1 MTRTT
6 RRARSL
12 AAGLAAVMILAACA
26 DDADTTADDTAD
38 PEPAAEVEDDV
49 DEPEEME
56 EDADDDM
63 ADHDMD
69 DMDVA
74 AVDISAEQLRATL
87 NRLLQEHVY
96 LAGFATG
103 EALGG
108 NEAGFEAAATQ
119 LTQNNTGDI
128 ADLVGAVYGDD
139 VREQFFG
146 FWNSHIDMFVD
157 YTLATAEGDEA
168 GQDDAVERLLGYA
181 EELANTFETL
191 TDGELPASAAQ
202 PGIEMHVTTLK
213 DAVDAQAAGDADAAF
228 TNLREAAHHMD
239 NLAEALA
246 GAIAAQNGLEGDA
259 SSDLA
264 GVRSELNAL
273 LQEHVYLAG
282 AFTGQ
287 ALTEGDSVE
296 AAQNALLAGNTE
308 DLADL
313 VAAVY
318 DGRIER
324 DDFVQFWNSHILM
337 FVAYTEG
344 VAAGDQDAQDA
355 AVADLQ
361 AYGADLAQAFDDLT
375 LGNLPADASTPLI
388 VEHVTTLL
396 PAIDAQGE
404 GDFATAYERLRE
416 AAVHMEMI
424 AFPLF
429 DATVASL

>member
-6 RRARSL
+6 RKARSL

-26 DDADTTADDTAD
+26 DDSDQAAEETD
-38 PEPAAEVEDDV
+38 PEPVEEVEDEV
-49 DEPEEME
+49 EETEDEVVEEE
-56 EDADDDM
+56 ED
-63 ADHDMD
+63 DHDMD
-69 DMDVA
+69 DMA
-74 AVDISAEQLRATL
+74 ADVDITAEQLRATL

-157 YTLATAEGDEA
+157 YTQATAAGDEA

-191 TDGELPASAAQ
+191 TDGELPASASQ

-213 DAVDAQAAGDADAAF
+213 DAVDAQAAGDAELAF

-246 GAIAAQNGLEGDA
+246 GAIASQNGLEGDA

-287 ALTEGDSVE
+287 ALTEGDGVE

-313 VAAVY
+313 VDAVY
-318 DGRIER
+318 GDRIER
-324 DDFVQFWNSHILM
+324 EDFVQFWNSHILM

-344 VAAGDQDAQDA
+344 VATGDQDAQDA

-361 AYGADLAQAFDDLT
+361 AYGGELAQVFDDLT
-375 LGNLPADASTPLI
+375 LGNLPADASAPLI
-388 VEHVTTLL
+388 TSHVTTLL

-404 GDFATAYERLRE
+404 GDFATAFERLRE
-416 AAVHMEMI
+416 AATHMEMI

-429 DATVASL
+429 DATVESL